1 MMNKQLGILSHLCA
15 LGVAGAFVYASS
27 LKIWEPRQFAMD
39 ITNYRILPESLAN
52 LLAILLPWWE
62 LAAAIALIIP
72 STRKAGAVLVSGMLL
87 MFICAV
93 SYSALYKG
101 LHIDCGC
108 FGKDG
113 SAMAGWKTI
122 GFDVFLLAATAGAVW
137 CLPRGR
143 SDQANTGFP
152 VEAVSQTA

>member
-1 MMNKQLGILSHLCA
+1 MNKQLGVLSHLCA

-39 ITNYRILPESLAN
+39 ITNYRILPDSLAN

-62 LAAAIALIIP
+62 LAAAIALLIP
-72 STRKAGAVLVSGMLL
+72 ITRKAGAVVVSGMLV

-122 GFDVFLLAATAGAVW
+122 GFDLALLAATFGAVW
-137 CLPRGR
+137 FLPQGR
-143 SDQANTGFP
+143 SGQMSSGFP
-152 VEAVSQTA
+152 IEAVSQTA

>member
-1 MMNKQLGILSHLCA
+1 MNRHQLRALSHLCA
-15 LGVAGAFVYASS
+15 LGVAGAFVWASS
-27 LKIWEPRQFAMD
+27 IKIWEPRQFAMD

-52 LLAILLPWWE
+52 LMAILLPWWE

-72 STRKAGAVLVSGMLL
+72 ATRKSGAMLVTGMLM

-122 GFDVFLLAATAGAVW
+122 GLDVFLLAATVGAVW
-137 CLPRGR
+137 FLPRSG
-143 SDQANTGFP
+143 SDQTRSGFP
-152 VEAVSQTA
+152 IEAVSQTA